1 MLNLSNN
8 RVDKH
13 IKMETTRSY
22 RMLYKFK
29 LGRSLAYTLIG
40 LFIIGDIILFLPWTQ
55 NIKTRGNVTAL
66 HPEQRPQT
74 IHSTIP
80 GRIEKWYVAEGDFV
94 KAGDTI
100 VFLSEIKEAY
110 FDPNLLDRTEK
121 QVQAKESSVI
131 GYEEKINALDRQI
144 DAINQSM
151 TLKLAQ
157 TRNKIEQLRL
167 KVQSDSMNFIAAQ
180 TDFKIAGEQMKR
192 YEELF
197 AENLISKTDLEK
209 RRLKLQETQAKLI
222 EYENKWVSGK
232 NERLN
237 AVIEL
242 GSVENEY
249 RDKLSKS
256 ESDKFSALSNLFEGE
271 AEVIKLQNQYSNYSV
286 RAQYYYIT
294 APQDGYITRALTTGL
309 GETIKEGDPIV
320 TVMPSN
326 YELAAE
332 LFVEPMDLPLIN
344 INQEVRLLFDGW
356 PTLVFSGWPGA
367 SFGTFGGRVVAIDN
381 MISDNGKFRILVKP
395 DSLQEAWPNALRV
408 GAGVEGFALL
418 NDVPVWYELWRNL
431 NGFPPDFYTQEKE
444 NKKEDKNDG
453 KK

>member
-1 MLNLSNN
+1 
-8 RVDKH
+8 V
-13 IKMETTRSY
+13 
-22 RMLYKFK
+22 
-29 LGRSLAYTLIG
+29 
-40 LFIIGDIILFLPWTQ
+40 
-55 NIKTRGNVTAL
+55 RG
-66 HPEQRPQT
+66 
-74 IHSTIP
+74 
-80 GRIEKWYVAEGDFV
+80 F
-94 KAGDTI
+94 
-100 VFLSEIKEAY
+100 
-110 FDPNLLDRTEK
+110 
-121 QVQAKESSVI
+121 SS
-131 GYEEKINALDRQI
+131 
-144 DAINQSM
+144 
-151 TLKLAQ
+151 
-157 TRNKIEQLRL
+157 
-167 KVQSDSMNFIAAQ
+167 
-180 TDFKIAGEQMKR
+180 
-192 YEELF
+192 
-197 AENLISKTDLEK
+197 
-209 RRLKLQETQAKLI
+209 
-222 EYENKWVSGK
+222 
-232 NERLN
+232 
-237 AVIEL
+237 
-242 GSVENEY
+242 
-249 RDKLSKS
+249 
-256 ESDKFSALSNLFEGE
+256 
-271 AEVIKLQNQYSNYSV
+271 
-286 RAQYYYIT
+286 
-294 APQDGYITRALTTGL
+294 TRALTTGL